1 MDGFLNINKAP
12 GMTSFDV
19 IKRLK
24 RILPKNKFGHLGT
37 LDPMAQGVLPVAVG
51 FATRLIEY
59 VSETDKVYQVAM
71 TLGGTSDTEDA
82 WGNIVYEPLIQ
93 FNEDALSGLLG
104 KYTGNILQVPPMYSA
119 VHHKGDRLYELAR
132 QGIIV
137 DREARPI
144 TIQYIRLL
152 DIDKD
157 SEGRP
162 VLSLEVSCSKG
173 TYIRTLCH
181 DMGQDLGTGAYLSA
195 LTRIRAGVFTIDE
208 SYSLEEIEQQKDNLH
223 ELIKAVDYPLDHLG
237 QITVDMDQLHR
248 ILNGNRVSINAILP
262 AGLIRIYDPQYRLVS
277 IGECITE
284 EKEVVLK
291 PLKVFK

>member
-1 MDGFLNINKAP
+1 MDGFLNVNKAP

-24 RILPKNKFGHLGT
+24 KILPKNKFGHLGT

-59 VSETDKVYQVAM
+59 VSETDKVYQAAM

-82 WGNIVYEPLIQ
+82 WGNIVYEPHIQ
-93 FNEDALSGLLG
+93 FNEDALCGLLE
-104 KYTGNILQVPPMYSA
+104 KYTGNILQIPPMYSA
-119 VHHKGDRLYELAR
+119 VHHNGDRLYKLAR

-137 DREARPI
+137 DREAREI
-144 TIQYIRLL
+144 RIQYIKLL
-152 DIDKD
+152 AINRD

-162 VLSLEVSCSKG
+162 VISLEVSCSKG

-181 DMGQDLGTGAYLSA
+181 DIGRDLGTGAYLSA
-195 LTRIRAGVFTIDE
+195 LNRIRAGVFTIEE
-208 SYSLEEIEQQKDNLH
+208 SYSLEQIEQHKENLA
-223 ELIKAVDYPLDHLG
+223 EIIKAVDYPLNHLEE
-237 QITVDMDQLHR
+237 ITIDIAQLGR
-248 ILNGNRVSINAILP
+248 ILNGNRISINESMQP
-262 AGLIRIYDPQYRLVS
+262 GLIRIYDPQYWLVS
-277 IGECITE
+277 IGECIIE
-284 EKEVVLK
+284 ENVTVLK